1 MEKRDI
7 FKYYIINKPFKVL
20 SQFTSEE
27 GKTCLKDIFTV
38 PKDVYSIGRLDF
50 DSEGLLIL
58 TNDNYLKTQLANPK
72 YNAQKIYYVQV
83 ENVPTKEDLKKLE
96 NGIILNINGKEYKT
110 QKCKI
115 NLLSESKY
123 SKIEERNPPIRFR
136 KSIPTTWLEIHLN
149 EGKNRQIRKMT
160 ATIGCPTLRIVRF
173 AIGEIN
179 LKMIEEE
186 SNIKEFNRSEIY
198 QIIGINKNNKDAKD
212 AYSVNKKQKENTLY
226 HNRLKEKREK
236 YAKSLEEKPKIV
248 EKIEIAY
255 KTKEVEKKKS
265 TRFSG
270 NKSTK
275 SNTKSKSP
283 TTKKKYISKK

>member
-7 FKYYIINKPFKVL
+7 FKYYIINKPYKVL
-20 SQFTSEE
+20 SQFTNEE

-72 YNAQKIYYVQV
+72 HNAQKIYYVQV
-83 ENVPTKEDLKKLE
+83 ENTPTKEDLKKLE
-96 NGIILNINGKEYKT
+96 NGIIINVNGKEYKT

-115 NLLSESKY
+115 NFLSESKY

-136 KSIPTTWLEIHLN
+136 KSIPTTWLEVHLN

-160 ATIGCPTLRIVRF
+160 ATIGCPTLRIIRF
-173 AIGEIN
+173 AIGDIN
-179 LKMIEEE
+179 LNLIEEE
-186 SNIKEFNRSEIY
+186 SNIKELNRNEIY
-198 QIIGINKNNKDAKD
+198 QIIGINNKNKEVKTALSINQ
-212 AYSVNKKQKENTLY
+212 KQKENSLY
-226 HNRLKEKREK
+226 HERLKHKREVF
-236 YAKSLEEKPKIV
+236 AKSKENKSPIA

-255 KTKEVEKKKS
+255 KTNEIEKKKS
-265 TRFSG
+265 NRFSG
-270 NKSTK
+270 NKSIK
-275 SNTKSKSP
+275 SNTK
-283 TTKKKYISKK
+283 TKNSNKNQKYISKR

>member
-7 FKYYIINKPFKVL
+7 FKYYIINKPYKVI
-20 SQFTSEE
+20 SQFTNEE

-83 ENVPTKEDLKKLE
+83 ENTPSKEELRKLE
-96 NGIILNINGKEYKT
+96 NGVTINVNGKEYKT

-115 NLLSESKY
+115 NFLSESKY

-136 KSIPTTWLEIHLN
+136 QSIPTTWLEVHLN

-160 ATIGCPTLRIVRF
+160 ATIGCPTLRIIRF

-179 LKMIEEE
+179 LNVIEED
-186 SNIKEFNRSEIY
+186 SNIKEFNRNEIY
-198 QIIGINKNNKDAKD
+198 QIIGINNTNKEAKD
-212 AYSVNKKQKENTLY
+212 AFSTNKKQKENTLY
-226 HNRLKEKREK
+226 HNRLKLKREK
-236 YAKSLEEKPKIV
+236 FVKSQENKAPAT
-248 EKIEIAY
+248 EKIESTY
-255 KTKEVEKKKS
+255 KTKEIEKKKS
-265 TRFSG
+265 NRFSG

-283 TTKKKYISKK
+283 NKKQKYISKR

>member
-83 ENVPTKEDLKKLE
+83 ENTPTKEDLKKLE

-115 NLLSESKY
+115 NLLSESKF

-179 LKMIEEE
+179 LKMIEKE

-265 TRFSG
+265 IRFSG